1 MWCKPLI
8 LAFRRQRQAE
18 LYVFQVSLD
27 YKVRTCLKT
36 TVTSK
41 KTQTT
46 ATKQNRKPQADQ
58 ALWKRAYLP
67 RPIKAGSSFPTVL
80 KERKTEKAGGT
91 LYSLVIGHL
100 LGIFTLKYSRL
111 SVT

>member
-41 KTQTT
+41 KP
-46 ATKQNRKPQADQ
+46 KQQQQN
-58 ALWKRAYLP
+58 
-67 RPIKAGSSFPTVL
+67 
-80 KERKTEKAGGT
+80 KTENPKQTRLCGRGLTSQGLSKLEAHFL
-91 LYSLVIGHL
+91 LY
-100 LGIFTLKYSRL
+100 
-111 SVT
+111 